1 MTGRKEAEEAA
12 QRAWRESEALSDI
25 AQELTHSLDRETVL
39 KRIVDHARRLSH
51 SDVSAIAV
59 RDGSGFTF
67 LAEDG
72 VQPQGLGIA
81 FPAEGALVKA
91 ALATQRAVMARAYL
105 EDRRLPTE
113 LRLPALEE
121 GVASVAIAPVVLDNA
136 VAALIFVGSRRER
149 DYAPAD
155 LELLARL
162 ARLSAAALRNASLFT
177 EADSANHQL
186 EQALGRANSL
196 TVAAE
201 EAAQVKSEFLATMSH
216 EIRTPLSG
224 VIGMLDLLRSTTMN
238 EEQDEYAEVAHTSA
252 HDLLALINDVLDFSK
267 IEAGALTLERT
278 EFDLRQIVESTVALL
293 AARAHERG
301 LALVSFVEPALDG
314 VLCGDPARIRQV
326 LLNLI
331 GNAVKF
337 TDQGHIDVRASA
349 LEEDDTGPRVR
360 IAVQDTGVGVPPAA
374 RGHLFDPFRQAD
386 GSTTRTHGGTGLGL
400 AISRRLVELM
410 GGEIDL
416 QSVEGE
422 GSTFWFTVPLL
433 RANPGGASGAE
444 RSPADSAAAGIAKS
458 SQDDGALKGRHVLVV
473 DDLAPARTAISA
485 YIITAG
491 AEVAQAEDAQSALT
505 LIQDR
510 QSRQQPP
517 FDVALIDRALP
528 GMDGWALAEHIRAD
542 VRLQQT
548 RLILLTAFNQAG
560 QRERAHRGGFDDF
573 IAKPVRGHALIETIT
588 NVLSAADP
596 NGAKR
601 PPTATGASVSEQ
613 RAPHPVAPPT
623 SLAGNLRV
631 LVVEDNLVNQMV
643 AVKHLEH
650 LGIEAELVANGAEA
664 VDALSKADYDLVFM
678 DCQMP
683 VMDGYAATRAIREQE
698 IRSQQHT
705 PIVAMTANAMPGDAE
720 KCRQAGMDDYL
731 SKPITRADLQRI
743 LDSWTRPRG
752 LDHEQASPPPATGE
766 SITSDLLNPAVLEEL
781 SALGSSNDSFV
792 GQLLAQYAQE
802 VPQLI
807 AQCRGAVLAQ
817 DPNTLRRAAHTL
829 KGGSANIGATAM
841 AQRAHLVE
849 TLGAN
854 GTTERAD
861 DQLTEIEGLY
871 QRTLTALA
879 AWLEAA

>member
-1 MTGRKEAEEAA
+1 M
-12 QRAWRESEALSDI
+12 
-25 AQELTHSLDRETVL
+25 
-39 KRIVDHARRLSH
+39 
-51 SDVSAIAV
+51 
-59 RDGSGFTF
+59 
-67 LAEDG
+67 
-72 VQPQGLGIA
+72 
-81 FPAEGALVKA
+81 
-91 ALATQRAVMARAYL
+91 
-105 EDRRLPTE
+105 
-113 LRLPALEE
+113 
-121 GVASVAIAPVVLDNA
+121 
-136 VAALIFVGSRRER
+136 
-149 DYAPAD
+149 
-155 LELLARL
+155 
-162 ARLSAAALRNASLFT
+162 
-177 EADSANHQL
+177 

-196 TVAAE
+196 TAAAE
-201 EAAQVKSEFLATMSH
+201 EAAEVKSEFLATMSH

-224 VIGMLDLLRSTTMN
+224 VIGMLDLLRSTAMN
-238 EEQDEYAEVAHTSA
+238 DEQDEYVAAHTSA

-278 EFDLRQIVESTVALL
+278 EFDLRQIVESTVTLL

-314 VLCGDPARIRQV
+314 TLCGDPARIRQV

-337 TDQGHIDVRASA
+337 TDQGHIDVHASV
-349 LEEDDTGPRVR
+349 LEEGDTGPLVR

-374 RGHLFDPFRQAD
+374 RDRLFDPFRQAD

-422 GSTFWFTVPLL
+422 GSTFWFTIRLI
-433 RANPGGASGAE
+433 RANTGDTGATEGA
-444 RSPADSAAAGIAKS
+444 PADSAHAGIANS
-458 SQDDGALKGRHVLVV
+458 GQEDGALEGRHVLVV
-473 DDLAPARTAISA
+473 DDLPPARAAISA
-485 YIITAG
+485 YVITAG
-491 AEVAQAEDAQSALT
+491 AKVAQAEDAESALA

-510 QSRQQPP
+510 QARQQPP
-517 FDVALIDRALP
+517 FDIALIDRALP
-528 GMDGWALAEHIRAD
+528 GMDGGALAEHIRAD
-542 VRLQQT
+542 ARLRQT

-560 QRERAHRGGFDDF
+560 QRERAHRSGFDDV
-573 IAKPVRGHALIETIT
+573 IAKPVRGHALIETIA
-588 NVLSAADP
+588 NVLAAAHP
-596 NGAKR
+596 NAANR
-601 PPTATGASVSEQ
+601 PPTATAASVNE
-613 RAPHPVAPPT
+613 RRDPDPVAPPA
-623 SLAGNLRV
+623 SLAGTLRV

-698 IRSQQHT
+698 IRSQRHT
-705 PIVAMTANAMPGDAE
+705 PIVAMTANAVPGDAE

-752 LDHEQASPPPATGE
+752 LDGEQASPPPATGE
-766 SITSDLLNPAVLEEL
+766 APITGDLLNPAVLEEL
-781 SALGSSNDSFV
+781 STLASGNDSFV

-807 AQCRGAVLAQ
+807 AQCRQAVLAQ

-829 KGGSANIGATAM
+829 KGGSANIGAAAM

-871 QRTLTALA
+871 QRTLAALT